1 MTEPASLTA
10 MRQLVAEARLRR
22 SHVARRTPSRTAPD
36 PGRSGAAG
44 PPEQEAADNGQDDGE
59 DELADAHA
67 GLVAGEPGHRRDE
80 EHEGDPE
87 DEQADQPFPSGVARA
102 RGSGR

>member
-22 SHVARRTPSRTAPD
+22 VNRAAPRLPARA

-44 PPEQEAADNGQDDGE
+44 PSEQEAADHGQDDGE
-59 DELADAHA
+59 DELTDAHA
-67 GLVAGEPGHRRDE
+67 GLVAGEPRHRGDQ

-87 DEQADQPFPSGVARA
+87 DEQADQPLPSGIGRA
-102 RGSGR
+102 RGAGR